1 MGIDERLND
10 LLNIL
15 IEADTP
21 MTGNML
27 AEAIGMSPRSIQT
40 YIQAL
45 KEILESHGYILVSKR
60 GTGFYIEG
68 DLNEKAEIRAS
79 VGCGDKKGDVQQ
91 KRLHRLLNFLFEF
104 EGNNTLSTLS
114 EELLVSKG
122 TVKNDIEHLNEW
134 MKHYG
139 VSIESRRNVGVVFVG
154 NELFIRAAYKEYRY
168 KCIESLPQSRDH
180 SFTDED
186 LLEKYTGQ
194 SLEQFRRVFP
204 EAPIQFLIQSIQYAE
219 HKLELRFTDT
229 SRKNLLEYISLL
241 LKRPMHPPELPSDEK
256 IRDKVRSLREYAISE
271 EILQELGKK
280 LGMWFDEREQYYLA
294 VCLQVN
300 ARQYKDEKIFYTPH
314 ASDEGNYIKAKQIV
328 QHITEITGNQFA
340 YSNRE
345 NYLPIVRYIARMQM
359 KSIHNIEFFAGQV
372 LPFFQG
378 NHNIVLACLS
388 SHNTLAKI
396 LGFEIA
402 TSDLL
407 YLAMLL
413 EDIALPHNNIIRAVY
428 ISQDERNIARCQIR
442 LLESMI
448 PQLKVEAI
456 IPHDSL
462 DNMLGMLDIFH
473 QDDVLFLS
481 TRPFPSSIY
490 PKHQAVI
497 SSRISDKDGAMIL
510 HVISDMQ
517 FDQSSQNA
525 KKKPPLILFNKACNS
540 LEEAIH
546 KGCTLMKEKGYV
558 TESFEHSVL
567 QREQI
572 STTVLEKGIAIP
584 HGSPHFVRQSCL
596 CVIRPSKPIVSQ
608 HNNIHVDLIF
618 LLAAGNTPPE
628 DAKTFSRRVFRLI
641 SDDVILG
648 WLRQAKS
655 KEELSQ
661 LLDAF

>member
-1 MGIDERLND
+1 MSVDERLND

-15 IEADTP
+15 IEAETP

-45 KEILESHGYILVSKR
+45 KELLDLYGYKLISKR

-68 DLNEKAEIRAS
+68 DISKKAEIRAS
-79 VGCGDKKGDVQQ
+79 VGCGEKQGDVQQ
-91 KRLHRLLNFLFEF
+91 KRLHKLLNFLFEF
-104 EGNNTLSTLS
+104 EGKNTLSTLS

-122 TVKNDIEHLNEW
+122 TVKNDIEHLNVW

-154 NELFIRAAYKEYRY
+154 NELLIRAAYKEYRY
-168 KCIESLPQSRDH
+168 KCIESLPQ
-180 SFTDED
+180 TDTEFSED
-186 LLEKYTGQ
+186 NSVMEKYMGN
-194 SLEQFRRVFP
+194 SLNNFRRVFP
-204 EAPIQFLIQSIQYAE
+204 EIPAQLLIQSIQFAE

-241 LKRPMHPPELPSDEK
+241 LKRPLHPPELPPDEK
-256 IRDKVRSLREYAISE
+256 MCNKVRNLREYAVSS
-271 EILQELGKK
+271 EILKELGKK
-280 LGMWFDEREQYYLA
+280 LGLWFDEHEQYYLA

-300 ARQYKDEKIFYTPH
+300 ARQYKDEKVFYTPH
-314 ASDEGNYIKAKQIV
+314 RSDEDNYLKAKQIV
-328 QHITEITGNQFA
+328 QHITEITGNQFT
-340 YSNRE
+340 YNRE
-345 NYLPIVRYIARMQM
+345 NYLPLVRYIARMQM
-359 KSIHNIEFFAGQV
+359 KSVHNIEFFAGQI

-378 NHNIVLACLS
+378 NHNILLACLS

-413 EDIALPHNNIIRAVY
+413 EDIALPHRNIVRAVY
-428 ISQDERNIARCQIR
+428 ISQDERNIARCQTR

-481 TRPFPSSIY
+481 TRPFPSRIY
-490 PKHQAVI
+490 PQHQAVI
-497 SSRISDKDGAMIL
+497 SSRISDEDGAMIL

-517 FDQSSQNA
+517 FSKNAQNA
-525 KKKPPLILFNKACNS
+525 KKKPPLILFNKKYDS
-540 LEEAIH
+540 LEDAIR
-546 KGCTLMKEKGYV
+546 KGCALMKEKGYV
-558 TESFEHSVL
+558 TDDFEHSVL

-572 STTVLEKGIAIP
+572 STTILEKGIAIP
-584 HGSPHFVRQSCL
+584 HGSPHFVRQSSL
-596 CVIRPSKPIVSQ
+596 CVIRPAEPVS
-608 HNNIHVDLIF
+608 NKNGAIPVDLIF

-628 DAKTFSRRVFRLI
+628 DAKTFSKRVFRLI
-641 SDDVILG
+641 SDDIVLD

-655 KEELSQ
+655 KEELAQ